1 MSLPEIQ
8 SLISQLP
15 RSERETLLRLLGQQ
29 LADEAQGGR
38 LPENSEAPKVERSQW
53 LDELRQL
60 RESVTT
66 GTQGTPLSEI
76 LDDDELFDPDFAM
89 GENPDTAPT
98 LEEIRSGLSSIQGS
112 IDSAIDELRGEF

>member
-38 LPENSEAPKVERSQW
+38 LPENSQTAKVERSQW

-76 LDDDELFDPDFAM
+76 LDD
-89 GENPDTAPT
+89 
-98 LEEIRSGLSSIQGS
+98 
-112 IDSAIDELRGEF
+112 LRADRT

>member
-15 RSERETLLRLLGQQ
+15 RSERETLLRMIGQQ

-38 LPENSEAPKVERSQW
+38 LPENSQAAKVERSQW

-66 GTQGTPLSEI
+66 GIQGTPLSEI
-76 LDDDELFDPDFAM
+76 LDDVRA
-89 GENPDTAPT
+89 NRA
-98 LEEIRSGLSSIQGS
+98 
-112 IDSAIDELRGEF
+112 

>member
-38 LPENSEAPKVERSQW
+38 LPENSQAAKVERSQW

-76 LDDDELFDPDFAM
+76 LDD
-89 GENPDTAPT
+89 
-98 LEEIRSGLSSIQGS
+98 
-112 IDSAIDELRGEF
+112 LRADRT

>member
-38 LPENSEAPKVERSQW
+38 LPENSQAAKVERSQW
-53 LDELRQL
+53 SDELRQL

-66 GTQGTPLSEI
+66 GTQDTPLSEI
-76 LDDDELFDPDFAM
+76 LDD
-89 GENPDTAPT
+89 
-98 LEEIRSGLSSIQGS
+98 
-112 IDSAIDELRGEF
+112 LRADRT

>member
-38 LPENSEAPKVERSQW
+38 LPENSQAAKVERSQW
-53 LDELRQL
+53 LHELRQL

-66 GTQGTPLSEI
+66 GTQGTPLPEI
-76 LDDDELFDPDFAM
+76 LDDLLA
-89 GENPDTAPT
+89 NRA
-98 LEEIRSGLSSIQGS
+98 
-112 IDSAIDELRGEF
+112 